1 MVKFEISEHIN
12 RPVAEVFK
20 YIADP
25 TKLPEW
31 NAIVE
36 EATPSETPVK
46 VGTRVKQ
53 RARFLGRKI
62 ESTAEVTEHE
72 PDKRFTTKTDR
83 PFPLTISN
91 AFEAEGSGT
100 KLVVVMEGEPGGF
113 FKSASRSLPASPKS
127 KCRRSSTRRRNSWK
141 RRFRR
146 KGSVGRGLQA
156 PRRSDRVQLV
166 G

>member
-31 NAIVE
+31 NTIVE

-100 KLVVVMEGEPGGF
+100 KLVVMMEGEPGGF
-113 FKSASRSLPASPKS
+113 FKVGEPILARIAKKQMQAQLDTAKELLEAQVPAE
-127 KCRRSSTRRRNSWK
+127 R
-141 RRFRR
+141 
-146 KGSVGRGLQA
+146 
-156 PRRSDRVQLV
+156 
-166 G
+166 